1 MDWVTDRHWFWF
13 AVAFYGVCTLYSVFL
28 WRRGFREDN
37 RIIYI
42 LLLAAAGL
50 HSIAMIKRGVSFSR
64 CPVNDL
70 FGATMFLGWV
80 TAISYLVVGVWR
92 KLRFLGVFVSP
103 VLLAAGVFGLMPGL
117 DATPV
122 TNPEL
127 RNFASAHA
135 AVVLLA
141 YGAFGLSAAAAL
153 MYLSQQHSLKFD
165 KLRAVTSL
173 LPPIQRL
180 ESVIWRTLMAGFGLL
195 TVGLV
200 IGTIGLKQTQGVFLA
215 LDAKVIWSL
224 VVWCFYL
231 GLLLVHRV
239 NRQTGRRFAWSAL
252 GSFCF
257 ILLTFW
263 GFNLLSRIHH
273 P

>member
-1 MDWVTDRHWFWF
+1 MSWVTDRHWFVL
-13 AVAFYGVCTLYSVFL
+13 AVVVYGVSTLYSVFL
-28 WRRGFREDN
+28 WRRGFRQDN

-42 LLLAAAGL
+42 LLFAAAGV
-50 HSIAMIKRGVSFSR
+50 HTIAMIKRGVSFSR

-70 FGATMFLGWV
+70 FGARMFVGWV
-80 TAISYLVVGVWR
+80 TAMAYLVVGLWR
-92 KLRFLGVFVSP
+92 KLRFLAVFVSP

-117 DATPV
+117 DSTPV

-127 RNFASAHA
+127 RRFASAHA
-135 AVVLLA
+135 AVVLLS

-153 MYLSQQHSLKFD
+153 MYLSQQHSLKYD

-180 ESVIWRTLMAGFGLL
+180 ESVIWGTLVAGFSLL
-195 TVGLV
+195 SLGLV
-200 IGTIGLKQTQGVFLA
+200 IGVVGLRQTKGVFLSF
-215 LDAKVIWSL
+215 DAKIVWSL

-231 GLLLVHRV
+231 GLLIVHRLK
-239 NRQTGRRFAWSAL
+239 QQSGRRFAWSAL

>member
-1 MDWVTDRHWFWF
+1 MSWVTDRHLF
-13 AVAFYGVCTLYSVFL
+13 ALAVLIYGVCTLYSVFL

-42 LLLAAAGL
+42 LLLAAAGV
-50 HSIAMIKRGVSFSR
+50 HGIAMIKRGVSFSR

-70 FGATMFLGWV
+70 FGATMFVGWV
-80 TAISYLVVGVWR
+80 IAIAYLVIGLWR
-92 KLRFLGVFVSP
+92 KLRFLGVFASP
-103 VLLAAGVFGLMPGL
+103 VLLAAGIFGLMPGL
-117 DATPV
+117 DSTPV

-127 RNFASAHA
+127 RSFASVHA

-153 MYLSQQHSLKFD
+153 MYLSQQHNLKFD
-165 KLRAVTSL
+165 KLRAVTAL

-180 ESVIWRTLMAGFGLL
+180 ESVIWRAVIAGFSLL
-195 TVGLV
+195 TIGLV
-200 IGTIGLKQTQGVFLA
+200 IGTVGLKHSQGVFLS

-231 GLLLVHRV
+231 GLLVVHWQK
-239 NRQTGRRFAWSAL
+239 RQTGRRFAWSAL
-252 GSFCF
+252 GSFGF